1 MFTIP
6 VLVLDDDAPT
16 RQLFEKVLSNSG
28 FEVVSA
34 GSIREAHS
42 HLTAQQFAVM
52 VCDMRLGDGNGI
64 HFLQEVWGTLQAAQ
78 TQVVVVSAE
87 EHYRLPCME
96 VGIDYFLSKP
106 VSPMQLVALVGR
118 LSNASWLGYDAPY
131 STQGR

>member
-42 HLTAQQFAVM
+42 HLSAQQFAVM
-52 VCDMRLGDGNGI
+52 VCDMRLGDGNGM
-64 HFLQEVWGTLQAAQ
+64 HFLQEVWGS
-78 TQVVVVSAE
+78 VVSAE